1 MRQYHPTYHLLFFFW
16 MIIGPMII
24 AVMATIAAGYGS
36 FKYYQWARVHPKPG
50 LIILGSVFTVLA
62 IIGIAGFH
70 WFLEIVFILL
80 AVASWVGLFMYKRQH
95 RPN

>member
-1 MRQYHPTYHLLFFFW
+1 MIVGPV
-16 MIIGPMII
+16 IIGIG
-24 AVMATIAAGYGS
+24 ATIAAGCGS

-80 AVASWVGLFMYKRQH
+80 AVASCCPLVERKVTSKVLDSGSLLVH
-95 RPN
+95 TG